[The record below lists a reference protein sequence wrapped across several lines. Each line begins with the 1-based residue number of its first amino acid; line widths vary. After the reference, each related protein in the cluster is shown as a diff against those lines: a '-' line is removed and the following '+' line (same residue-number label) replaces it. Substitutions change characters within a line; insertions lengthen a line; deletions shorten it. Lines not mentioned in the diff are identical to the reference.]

1 MTLITPNLNDLSSQ
15 LKKNW
20 KWFITIGII
29 LIVLGFFALSYQFV
43 ATVFSV
49 YFIGTL
55 LFIAG
60 IVQAAHS
67 FKLKGFGQSAL
78 WAVMGVLYIIFG
90 IFSFTQPVATSAA
103 ITLIISFLLIASGLT
118 QIINAFNNK
127 GFPKWGWWL
136 FSGIITFILGLMIV
150 AGWPTNSLWVLG
162 MFLGIDLVFQGWAYV
177 AIGLAIKSKQQ

>member
-1 MTLITPNLNDLSSQ
+1 MTPITPNFSDLSSQ
-15 LKKNW
+15 LKNSW
-20 KWFITIGII
+20 KWFITVGSILII
-29 LIVLGFFALSYQFV
+29 LGFLALSYQFDS
-43 ATVFSV
+43 TLFSV

-55 LFIAG
+55 LLIAG
-60 IVQAAHS
+60 IAQAAHS

-90 IFSFTQPVATSAA
+90 IFSFIQPVATSAA
-103 ITLIISFLLIASGLT
+103 LTLIISFLLIASGIT

-136 FSGIITFILGLMIV
+136 FSGIITFLLGLMIV

-177 AIGLAIKSKQQ
+177 AIGLAIKSKKH